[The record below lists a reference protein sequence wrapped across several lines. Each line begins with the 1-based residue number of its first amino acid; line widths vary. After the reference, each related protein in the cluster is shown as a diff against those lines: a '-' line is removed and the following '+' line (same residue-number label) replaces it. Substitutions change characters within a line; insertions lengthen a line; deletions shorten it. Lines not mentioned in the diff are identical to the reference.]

1 MKRAI
6 RGCLAGLLM
15 SVCPGKS
22 AKAQTNHAPERH
34 PVRDTGTGPT
44 LELLPEWRRADAVN
58 VMVVGSATTGALMTL
73 MVPAPET
80 EADWRGPVMFD
91 SFFRDGMVMRSRRG
105 RNLADTVSDIALY
118 GSVAH
123 VLLDATLV
131 ASVKHR
137 APDVG
142 FEMLMMDAEAYSV
155 SLLLNSVTKRLTSRA
170 RPQAES
176 CEQDPTYETG
186 CQDSAPY
193 VSFYSGHAAMTA
205 TSAGLLCAQHSELD
219 LYGSGWDGAACA
231 TAIALTSVTGGLRIA
246 ADRHWASD
254 VVTGHIL
261 GFSAGYFIPK
271 LWHFDRPAVESSGA
285 DGLMGVVPMP
295 MADGL
300 ALVALGTF

>member
-22 AKAQTNHAPERH
+22 AKAESH
-34 PVRDTGTGPT
+34 PSVRDTGSDAT
-44 LELLPEWRRADAVN
+44 LELEPQWRRADVVN
-58 VMVVGSATTGALMTL
+58 FMVVGGATTGALMTL

-80 EADWRGPVMFD
+80 EADWRGPVLFD
-91 SFFRDGMVMRSRRG
+91 SFFRQGMVMRTRQG
-105 RNLADTVSDIALY
+105 RNLADTVSDLALY

-123 VLLDATLV
+123 VVLDATLV

-170 RPQAES
+170 RPQAEN
-176 CEQDPTYETG
+176 CAEDPGYETG
-186 CQDSAPY
+186 CQDPDPY
-193 VSFYSGHAAMTA
+193 VSFYSGHAALTA
-205 TSAGLLCAQHSELD
+205 TSAGLICAQHTELE

-231 TAIALTSVTGGLRIA
+231 SAVALTSLTGGLRIA

-254 VVTGHIL
+254 VITGHIL

-271 LWHFDRPAVESSGA
+271 LWHFDREPAESSK

-295 MADGL
+295 MESGI